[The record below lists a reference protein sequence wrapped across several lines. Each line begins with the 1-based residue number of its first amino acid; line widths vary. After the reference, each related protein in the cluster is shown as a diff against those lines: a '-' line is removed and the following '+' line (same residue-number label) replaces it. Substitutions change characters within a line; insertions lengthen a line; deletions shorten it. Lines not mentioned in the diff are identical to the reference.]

1 MYDIVFVDIPQKE
14 YSVNDEL
21 YEQIKIYRK
30 DCDVIIHKE
39 TGVNAA
45 EKKYFYSMGI
55 LCLSS
60 YLKASIKNIK
70 IGYIHWDINK
80 DEFEEYIENT
90 KVLAF
95 STMTVTMNTILDKAK
110 KTHEKKP
117 DIKIVLGGYHA
128 SYFAR
133 ELIEEHAF
141 IDCVFLNEGEQSLLD
156 YMLHKEKEH
165 ISGIAFRNK
174 AGVVVVN
181 EFKEYLDGCKIPMPD
196 YSLISDHLQDFNI
209 HLSTMRGCTG
219 ACNFCVN
226 HSYWSCPRNVPT
238 ERVVQELLYLKE
250 NLPEGTI
257 IHLIDNIFTYDRQRL
272 KDLYCHMQEKHLLG
286 YFKFECDTL
295 STFIDE
301 EIVKLLEEIGV
312 FKLCLGIEDCNENVL
327 KISNKRASF
336 ADSVKAAQTIK
347 KYSDNIC
354 VYAYWLI
361 GLPGSTIE
369 TMEENIQQMKK
380 LIEDNLV
387 DIISPKIFIPYPGTQ
402 FFENPEAY
410 GIHITSYDWNS
421 YERRN
426 PPFPYHYD
434 NVSDKDLYRYLLK
447 ALKVCHEAYC
457 KKDALQLFRVY
468 EKMDLLTN

>member
-1 MYDIVFVDIPQKE
+1 MYDIVFVDIPHKE
-14 YSVNDEL
+14 YQVNDKL
-21 YEQIKIYRK
+21 KTQIKTYRD

-45 EKKYFYSMGI
+45 EKKFFYSMGI

-70 IGYIHWDINK
+70 IGYIHNDINK
-80 DEFEEYIENT
+80 DEFEEYIENA

-95 STMTVTMNTILDKAK
+95 STMTVTMNKILDLAK
-110 KTHEKKP
+110 KAHEKKP

-133 ELIEEHAF
+133 ELIEEYAF
-141 IDCVFLNEGEQSLLD
+141 IDCIFLYEGEQSLLD
-156 YMLHKEKEH
+156 YMLHERKER
-165 ISGIAFRNK
+165 IPGIAFRNK
-174 AGVVVVN
+174 AGVAVVN
-181 EFKEYLDGCKIPMPD
+181 EFAKYLDGCKIPIPD
-196 YSLISDHLQDFNI
+196 YSLILDNLQNFNI
-209 HLSTMRGCTG
+209 HLSTMRGCIG
-219 ACNFCVN
+219 DCNFCVN
-226 HSYWSCPRNVPT
+226 HSYWSFPRTVPT

-257 IHLIDNIFTYDRQRL
+257 IHLIDNVFTYDRQRL
-272 KDLYCHMQEKHLLG
+272 SDLYHQMQEKHLLG

-295 STFIDE
+295 SKLVDE
-301 EIVKLLEEIGV
+301 EIVTLLEKIGV

-327 KISNKRASF
+327 KISNKSATF

-347 KYSDNIC
+347 NYSDNIC

-361 GLPGSTIE
+361 GLPGTTIE

-402 FFENPEAY
+402 FFKIQY
-410 GIHITSYDWNS
+410 
-421 YERRN
+421 
-426 PPFPYHYD
+426 
-434 NVSDKDLYRYLLK
+434 
-447 ALKVCHEAYC
+447 
-457 KKDALQLFRVY
+457 
-468 EKMDLLTN
+468 